1 MGPALPTSLHA
12 CIYFP
17 SFACCNLLN
26 NFSAYTSPHLLQLGC
41 RGTLPN
47 DPVPESALEDEGFLK
62 QFHHALLEVRGI
74 VRAVYCIQPGELNS
88 HFASLYCEMAIP
100 RLDPRCAS
108 NYTRCVLGA
117 LRERA
122 GGGHPSGRGM
132 GSEAGSMPANMGSS
146 GSFPPAW
153 LNSSDGWGLDTH
165 PILAGKSSKLC

>member
-108 NYTRCVLGA
+108 NYTRFETTSVHA
-117 LRERA
+117 LCK
-122 GGGHPSGRGM
+122 PNIFTCPKQRG
-132 GSEAGSMPANMGSS
+132 SPKNM
-146 GSFPPAW
+146 A
-153 LNSSDGWGLDTH
+153 
-165 PILAGKSSKLC
+165 